1 MKTLEVR
8 KTVNKIKNL
17 RTGFTSRF
25 NRTGE
30 KNQWT
35 GSKFRKKFT
44 AWKKG

>member
-17 RTGFTSRF
+17 MTGFTSRF

-44 AWKKG
+44 GWKKG